1 MISTAVFSSFCV
13 FIAAVPSP
21 AAAVAGRAI
30 TGFASA
36 IPNVVIAGSIEDMY
50 NSRDRIWLMFVYFAI
65 ANSAVS
71 MGPVTSMYIT
81 TRYGWY
87 EFRPPHSLIHKLEGY
102 PVFRHLLTITN

>member
-1 MISTAVFSSFCV
+1 MISTAFFSLFCV
-13 FIAAVPSP
+13 FIAAVPFP
-21 AAAVAGRAI
+21 AAALVGRAI

-65 ANSAVS
+65 ANTAVS

-87 EFRPPHSLIHKLEGY
+87 EFLFPSLLKTRMGKLSD
-102 PVFRHLLTITN
+102 FMNLLTIAK